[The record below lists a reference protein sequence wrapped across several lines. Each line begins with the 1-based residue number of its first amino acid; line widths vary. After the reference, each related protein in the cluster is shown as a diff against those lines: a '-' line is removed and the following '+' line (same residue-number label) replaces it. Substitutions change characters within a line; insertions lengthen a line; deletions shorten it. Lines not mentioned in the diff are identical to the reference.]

1 MMLAKVVSNSTPLI
15 ALARIGRFG
24 ILQELF
30 GELMIPTAVYT
41 EIATHGKKRAGSD
54 ELQNAHW
61 IQCYPVSNRALV
73 TFLKISLDDGEAEAI
88 ALAQEMEADL
98 ILMDDQ
104 AGRYVAESVGIK
116 LTGTVGLLSRY
127 YRGQPLKFKE
137 ALDELLANGFRLNRT
152 VYENIL
158 KQTQ

>member
-1 MMLAKVVSNSTPLI
+1 MTTPKVVSNSTPLI

-41 EIATHGKKRAGSD
+41 EIATHGKERAGSD

-61 IQCYPVSNRALV
+61 IQCYQVSNHALV

-88 ALAQEMEADL
+88 ALAQEMGADL
-98 ILMDDQ
+98 IEQDVMWQNLW
-104 AGRYVAESVGIK
+104 VS
-116 LTGTVGLLSRY
+116 
-127 YRGQPLKFKE
+127 
-137 ALDELLANGFRLNRT
+137 N
-152 VYENIL
+152 
-158 KQTQ
+158 